1 MTADPLGLLS
11 SQHQRIWHLPPPPDA
26 WLSPNAC
33 HAPRFLL
40 AVAAK
45 LAVFPWNARV
55 RSFLFR
61 IIGVLE
67 IAGGFYGMVLMFR
80 RLFPLGSTQDAILS
94 LLGLLIY
101 GFVLVAGVLLME
113 NSERGVSLSRV
124 AQLMQLPLIATPI
137 FSYALHCGAFLNIFA
152 TVSMSPHLGL
162 DWHVGSQGFVLA
174 LGGPSVSR
182 VGVNLLAL
190 FSWLI
195 LRFR

>member
-1 MTADPLGLLS
+1 M
-11 SQHQRIWHLPPPPDA
+11 
-26 WLSPNAC
+26 
-33 HAPRFLL
+33 
-40 AVAAK
+40 
-45 LAVFPWNARV
+45 
-55 RSFLFR
+55 RSFFFR
-61 IIGVLE
+61 IIGILE
-67 IAGGFYGMVLMFR
+67 VAGGFYGMVSMFR
-80 RLFPLGSTQDAILS
+80 RLFPLGSTQDAILA
-94 LLGLLIY
+94 LIGFLIY
-101 GFVLVAGVLLME
+101 GFVMLAGALLLE
-113 NSERGVSLSRV
+113 GSERGVSFSKA

-190 FSWLI
+190 FSWLA